1 MNKAVF
7 FDRDGVINHDP
18 GDYTYH
24 LSEFNLNDG
33 IIENMKKLS
42 DNGFLLIVITNQG
55 GISKKLYT
63 HQDVDEIHQYL
74 KDELNKVGVQLSE
87 IYYCPHHSINENCIC
102 RKPNSLMIE
111 KALSRFNIDP
121 KKSFMIGDKARDVEC
136 AQNAGVK
143 GIHVNINENIVSNI
157 EEILNYAH

>member
-74 KDELNKVGVQLSE
+74 KDELNKVGVQLS
-87 IYYCPHHSINENCIC
+87 
-102 RKPNSLMIE
+102 
-111 KALSRFNIDP
+111 
-121 KKSFMIGDKARDVEC
+121 
-136 AQNAGVK
+136 
-143 GIHVNINENIVSNI
+143 
-157 EEILNYAH
+157 